1 MGYTEFI
8 KKTNKITLLLA
19 CCDDVKQDRIKACIN
34 DTNSIIISQ
43 SVSDGKSALKALEK
57 NYFSAAVIYLGLFG
71 NDGLWVIEQIKRN
84 NYKNMRLIAVND
96 TENIM
101 FSKLALSCGADYCLT
116 EPFDTDILVS
126 RIKQLCSDLKEEQQ
140 NEEKSQCVRLSE
152 IITKIGIRPGLKG
165 YSYIKRAVAHVI
177 ENPTFLSGVTK
188 NLYPEIA
195 MEFKTQPKCVERD
208 IRHCI
213 NVSWYNAQSLYKNIF
228 GFEFYKKPT
237 NKELI
242 HAIAEYVSES
252 EGIEIS

>member
-1 MGYTEFI
+1 MGY
-8 KKTNKITLLLA
+8 KKIAKNNLKINLLLA
-19 CCDDVKQDRIKACIN
+19 CCDEIKQEQIKACIAET
-34 DTNSIIISQ
+34 DSFIVTE
-43 SVSDGKSALKALEK
+43 SVSDGKSALKEIERK
-57 NYFSAAVIYLGLFG
+57 NFSAAVIYLGLFG

-96 TENIM
+96 TENLM

-126 RIKQLCSDLKEEQQ
+126 RITQLCSDLKEEQRYEVK
-140 NEEKSQCVRLSE
+140 NQCVRLSE

-165 YSYIKRAVAHVI
+165 YSYIKRAVTHVL
-177 ENPTFLSGVTK
+177 ENPNFLSGITK

-213 NVSWYNAQSLYKNIF
+213 NVSWYNAQSQYKNIF

-242 HAIAEYVSES
+242 HAIAEYISDAQ
-252 EGIEIS
+252 GIELN